1 MNKKILLS
9 LGAITMVTAAVINA
23 TGAFFTDTETSTGNT
38 FTAGALDLRVDATAH
53 YNHMICV
60 DGEDEDSF
68 GDTWQPEPGFFGEAG
83 VPADHY
89 PQPGMPCNGTW
100 AESDL
105 LPGNPEFRFFDLTD
119 VKPGDEGENTI
130 SLHVLDN
137 DAWGCFLVD
146 NVSDLDVSC
155 TEPESESTDPECS
168 VTDTPG
174 PGELAEALTFDA
186 WLDEGGVAGFQCN
199 NPGDETSAGAS
210 CTTDP
215 LEGDNILNG
224 LEVLFWDNE
233 IADQVAEG
241 PFAMSEILSAA
252 YTAHACSIAT
262 GDTDFAACHGL
273 AQDGRLVGAATYY
286 WGLAWNIPAAAG
298 NEMQTDALS
307 MDMAFEVAQH
317 RNNPNFTCTTP
328 EQPVVTR
335 LTLAKTVTPPQ
346 AGLDSAFT
354 LTATGP
360 TVGLTGTENAPAITA
375 AVIQPGVY
383 TLTETGVP
391 NAGFTS
397 VSSLWDCTG
406 NVTPEIDNANGTAT
420 VTVAAGETVVC
431 GVTNA
436 YTETIN

>member
-1 MNKKILLS
+1 
-9 LGAITMVTAAVINA
+9 MVAAAVINA

-60 DGEDEDSF
+60 DGDDTDTF
-68 GDTWQPEPGFFGEAG
+68 GDTWQAEPGFFGTAG

-137 DAWGCFLVD
+137 DAWGCFLVN

-168 VTDTPG
+168 LTDTPG

-186 WLDEGGVAGFQCN
+186 WLDEGGIAGFQCN
-199 NPGDETSAGAS
+199 NPEVPATAGAS
-210 CTTDP
+210 CAADL

-224 LEVLFWDNE
+224 IEALFWDNE
-233 IADQVAEG
+233 IADQVSEG

-252 YTAHACSIAT
+252 YLAHTCSIAT

-286 WGLAWNIPAAAG
+286 WGLAWNIPATAG
-298 NEMQTDALS
+298 NEIQTDALS
-307 MDMAFEVAQH
+307 MDMNFEIAQH

-328 EQPVVTR
+328 VQPVVTT

-360 TVGLTGTENAPAITA
+360 TAGLTGTENAPAITA

-383 TLTETGVP
+383 TLSETGLP
-391 NAGFTS
+391 NSGFTP
-397 VSSLWDCTG
+397 VSSVWSCSGTL
-406 NVTPEIDNANGTAT
+406 VPAVDNNNGTAT
-420 VTVAAGETVVC
+420 VTIAAGNTVVC

-436 YTETIN
+436 YTEAIN

>member
-60 DGEDEDSF
+60 DGEDEDLF
-68 GDTWQPEPGFFGEAG
+68 GDTWQPEPGFFPSNV

-89 PQPGMPCNGTW
+89 PQPGMRCNGTW

-105 LPGNPEFRFFDLTD
+105 LPGNPEFKFFDLTD

-146 NVSDLDVSC
+146 NVSDSDVSC

-168 VTDTPG
+168 VTDIPG

-199 NPGDETSAGAS
+199 NPGDETSTGAS

-241 PFAMSEILSAA
+241 PFAMSEILSTA
-252 YTAHACSIAT
+252 YTAHGCLIAT

-286 WGLAWNIPAAAG
+286 WGLAWNIPATAG
-298 NEMQTDALS
+298 NEIQTDALS

-317 RNNPNFTCTTP
+317 RNNPDFVCTRP
-328 EQPVVTR
+328 EVPVET
-335 LTLAKTVTPPQ
+335 A
-346 AGLDSAFT
+346 T
-354 LTATGP
+354 LTVDKIVTFTNQAVQGVDVSDFVLHAIGPSGDQVVVDQIPATGLP
-360 TVGLTGTENAPAITA
+360 AGSYTISEVYSNDPSNITFNASFSGACEEVGDT
-375 AVIQPGVY
+375 
-383 TLTETGVP
+383 
-391 NAGFTS
+391 
-397 VSSLWDCTG
+397 
-406 NVTPEIDNANGTAT
+406 GTAT
-420 VTVAAGETVVC
+420 LTLNPGDNVTCTMTNVVEELPI
-431 GVTNA
+431 GG
-436 YTETIN
+436 